1 MTKTGI
7 FHQHASCRG
16 TQFTIHWYRYSFRHA
31 ALYQRININEIL
43 LETVLNW
50 IPSWHFLLL
59 LLLVFIEK
67 IVFLSFSFFFFF
79 DEVLNFRNRNQSEIG
94 IDDKKLS
101 VELYV
106 EPKVNRKLTWNRS
119 NFYWRWDLSTVKMA
133 FKAIHIHSKSFSTR
147 EKLQQ
152 IFFFSK
158 SKCGA
163 CIWDTK
169 SETDLIIGNTLFQ

>member
-1 MTKTGI
+1 MTKTGM
-7 FHQHASCRG
+7 FHQRASCRG
-16 TQFTIHWYRYSFRHA
+16 TQFTIHWYRYSFRHT

-43 LETVLNW
+43 LEIVLSW
-50 IPSWHFLLL
+50 IPSWHFLLW

-67 IVFLSFSFFFFF
+67 IVFLSFSFFF
-79 DEVLNFRNRNQSEIG
+79 DEVLNFCNRNQSETG

-133 FKAIHIHSKSFSTR
+133 FKAIHFHSKSFCTR
-147 EKLQQ
+147 EKRQQ
-152 IFFFSK
+152 IFLQQ
-158 SKCGA
+158 
-163 CIWDTK
+163 
-169 SETDLIIGNTLFQ
+169 E